1 RRGRAAL
8 PARTVPSEPL
18 SACSQTDGCCGSYL
32 TRWGSKGDPGTGG
45 EPMLRR
51 FHLLAGAT
59 ALAFALAAVGGAA
72 ARSQADTLHIAA
84 AMVAANETPT
94 PKGDVGSARG
104 TFTATL
110 TKSGTG
116 GELSWRLAF
125 SNLSGNAIAAH
136 IHVGA
141 AGVAGPVRVPL
152 CAPCTSGVTGTATI
166 TAEVLDAIMNGRAYV
181 NVHTPTNPAGEIRD
195 QVGISA
201 SVKTTLRAAQ
211 ERPKPK
217 GKLAKAKGTFTATIT
232 RTGTTGLV
240 SSVAYELVGE
250 AFDTHHGNGAVA
262 GGLFAGSAVFFVG
275 DTLIDR
281 MGGAKRKD
289 PAGAQAE
296 GSPLAIVLG
305 IVLDG
310 IPESLVLGLTIVVSG
325 SVSAAFL
332 VAVALSNIPE

>member
-1 RRGRAAL
+1 
-8 PARTVPSEPL
+8 
-18 SACSQTDGCCGSYL
+18 
-32 TRWGSKGDPGTGG
+32 
-45 EPMLRR
+45 MLRR

-240 SSVAYELVGE
+240 TWRLTFSKLSGRAIAAHIHSGARGKPGPVIVPLCAPCRSGARGRATVDASVLNALESGATYVNVHTKKNAAGE
-250 AFDTHHGNGAVA
+250 IRGQLPAV
-262 GGLFAGSAVFFVG
+262 
-275 DTLIDR
+275 
-281 MGGAKRKD
+281 
-289 PAGAQAE
+289 
-296 GSPLAIVLG
+296 PL
-305 IVLDG
+305 
-310 IPESLVLGLTIVVSG
+310 T
-325 SVSAAFL
+325 
-332 VAVALSNIPE
+332 